1 MAPSCEH
8 GGNGSRQRHSP
19 KGKQIPPNSHSQP
32 RVRGRKGFRTNSGE
46 PAGRPAAGRTLRPAP
61 LPAVTPAPAPRR
73 SSADT
78 APPPARPQP
87 SGPRLADRGGL
98 HLPACRP
105 HPGPGEAV
113 RGLHGPPP
121 RPRFPSVPAG
131 PGPSPSA
138 SCAPG
143 PDWSSNGRGAGACP
157 AAAVVSGPLLC
168 RRNAASWPER
178 LMESSRRCPSPL
190 PPRSTPLSPPPQ
202 SETSSLLPAPPSR
215 PPRVR
220 PPRPS
225 PAVPP
230 PPLSGP
236 RLRELPGWGGV
247 ARGGEASRAGE
258 AGAPAAAAISAPP
271 SRCPF
276 MEMKDP
282 A

>member
-73 SSADT
+73 SSAET
-78 APPPARPQP
+78 APPKPPFRARPLTERFLRSRPGLEQQRAR
-87 SGPRLADRGGL
+87 SGGL
-98 HLPACRP
+98 
-105 HPGPGEAV
+105 PG
-113 RGLHGPPP
+113 
-121 RPRFPSVPAG
+121 
-131 PGPSPSA
+131 
-138 SCAPG
+138 
-143 PDWSSNGRGAGACP
+143 
-157 AAAVVSGPLLC
+157 SGGGVGSLLC

-178 LMESSRRCPSPL
+178 LMESSGRCPSPL

-236 RLRELPGWGGV
+236 RPRELPGWGGV

-258 AGAPAAAAISAPP
+258 AGAPAAGSNLGPAESL
-271 SRCPF
+271 PF
-276 MEMKDP
+276 YGNEGP
-282 A
+282 GVGIESNIRALGGGT